1 MTDVAAPRPRP
12 LLRAAGFLVG
22 LAAVGAAGL
31 FMLYGSQGRVS
42 TDNAYVKLDKLN
54 LAAEV
59 SGVIAEVAVRANQP
73 VRRGDLL
80 VRLDDAPYR
89 LAVEEAEAELAR
101 ARNELEARRAEFA
114 EAEAALARAERDA
127 AFFARELAR
136 SEQLSSIAVSESQ
149 LDERRQALERAR
161 ADIRINQQRLSRLR
175 AELGGDP
182 SLPLEAQAV
191 MRAAQARLEQARYQ
205 LARTRLVAPVDGV
218 VANEVPQPGEM
229 APAGLT
235 LVSMLGTDHVW
246 LEANLKETQ
255 LGAVREGQPATVH
268 VDAYPEHVF
277 EAEVESLSPASGS
290 EFALIPAQNASG
302 NWVKV
307 VQRVPVRLRLVSGA
321 DAPVLRAGMSAE
333 VTIDTRG
340 GSAAPAAGALAATR
354 P

>member
-1 MTDVAAPRPRP
+1 MTDAPAPRPRP
-12 LLRAAGFLVG
+12 LLRATGFLLG
-22 LAAVGAAGL
+22 LAAVAAAV
-31 FMLYGSQGRVS
+31 FSMLYGGQGRVS

-89 LAVEEAEAELAR
+89 LAVEEAEAELAQ
-101 ARNELEARRAEFA
+101 ARNALEARRAEYA

-127 AFFARELAR
+127 AFFARDLER

-161 ADIRINQQRLSRLR
+161 ADIRINQQRLSSLR

-182 SLPLEAQAV
+182 SLPLEAQAD
-191 MRAAQARLEQARYQ
+191 MRAAQARLERARYQ

-255 LGAVREGQPATVH
+255 LGAVREGQRAEVH
-268 VDAYPEHVF
+268 VDAYPGVVF
-277 EAEVESLSPASGS
+277 EAHVESLSAASGS
-290 EFALIPAQNASG
+290 EFALIPPQNASG

-307 VQRVPVRLRLVSGA
+307 VQRVPVRLRLVEAEGA
-321 DAPVLRAGMSAE
+321 PLLRAGMSAE

-340 GSAAPAAGALAATR
+340 DRAAPAAGALAATR